1 MVLRAGSEF
10 PLNTGPWEEA
20 WQKAASS
27 DRMGWGVE
35 WAHLRHPSRCKP
47 HSCISA
53 RCSAGR
59 RNTHTHT
66 KELSLPS
73 SGKMTVQIFMKY
85 LGGLSQPCMDT
96 CKLLP
101 SWIGKCV
108 FPLEFPSKWAIP
120 ATLSMRSRQKWTGS
134 MLADTGLCPN
144 CGTWEPF
151 RVPQSNSVFHPP
163 PDSVQTRL
171 QMLSL
176 TFCLLQSPQG
186 RNTGI
191 QTKKKFACHHSTR
204 LNL

>member
-53 RCSAGR
+53 KCSTGK

-73 SGKMTVQIFMKY
+73 SEKMTVQIFMKY

-120 ATLSMRSRQKWTGS
+120 ATLSMRSWQKWTGS
-134 MLADTGLCPN
+134 MLADTGLYAQTVGPGSPSEFLSPIQCFIHLLTQCKPDCKCCPSPSA
-144 CGTWEPF
+144 CC
-151 RVPQSNSVFHPP
+151 
-163 PDSVQTRL
+163 
-171 QMLSL
+171 SL
-176 TFCLLQSPQG
+176 HG
-186 RNTGI
+186 EGI
-191 QTKKKFACHHSTR
+191 QAYKPRRHLLAIVAQG
-204 LNL
+204 